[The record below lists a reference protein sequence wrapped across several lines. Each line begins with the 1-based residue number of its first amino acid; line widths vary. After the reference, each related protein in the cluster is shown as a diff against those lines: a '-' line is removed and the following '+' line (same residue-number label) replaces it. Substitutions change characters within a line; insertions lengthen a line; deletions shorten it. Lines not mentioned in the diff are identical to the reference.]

1 MKSLKYLLAG
11 AAGAVV
17 GAASGILF
25 APDKGE
31 KTREKLNEQAKQAK
45 KDLDDLV
52 EKGKENLED
61 LKEKA
66 PTVSKENGSTG
77 TTKKK
82 TTTGSST
89 SS

>member
-66 PTVSKENGSTG
+66 PVGSNGGSSG

-82 TTTGSST
+82 TTTGPST
-89 SS
+89 SN